1 MQNNNTAEIKNLELF
16 YTKKFSNEE
25 IEDLCFEIAQ
35 TVLEKYFLSG
45 TFTNA
50 IYEKEIFK
58 VVKNLII
65 MDLNNSFNNDL
76 EFHLLLS
83 VYIFKKNFKIIFQYL
98 SELIMEE
105 VAFSNTII
113 IDFLK
118 YYSLQTLVV
127 DNKKYDVPN
136 IQEDDGPIW
145 NVTSMLSILKTY
157 VKTQKQVDIIEDD
170 IKIVRHKIQSYY
182 IDNISPVEH
191 NQMVEKKYLDLEDQI
206 SQNASDI
213 NIIHD
218 SLRILKDSEE
228 IEAANYELE
237 VAQKQRI
244 ELRDEKAELI
254 KIKVKQYKMFEYEAL
269 IKQQEKLLREIKPK
283 HKIIEQNQSSYLSIK
298 RALTKALISKK
309 QAI

>member
-50 IYEKEIFK
+50 VYEKEIFK

>member
-1 MQNNNTAEIKNLELF
+1 MQNNNTADIKNLELF

-50 IYEKEIFK
+50 VYEKEIFK